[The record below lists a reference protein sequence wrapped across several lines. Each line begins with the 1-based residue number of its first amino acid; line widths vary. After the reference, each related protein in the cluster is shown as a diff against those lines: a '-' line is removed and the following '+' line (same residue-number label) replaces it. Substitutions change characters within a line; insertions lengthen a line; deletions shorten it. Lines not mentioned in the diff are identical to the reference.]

1 MPIEEL
7 VEPYWNKQPGETP
20 KQHCWF
26 CQFLQYPDFNIGEFH
41 KYISSPEFNPPDKAG
56 YGKIPTIKTIYN
68 WSSDNKWK
76 HRKTRYLEDR
86 EEQVQ
91 QQLLQLDIEK
101 RKEFYNQK
109 IELIS
114 AAFDKTHEEFLTG
127 KISGYQFNQ
136 YCQGI
141 TKLLDDNRL
150 DLNKS
155 TDIVTSNANVELD
168 ATVESDNGK
177 ADEIL
182 KLLEEA
188 RHGSE

>member
-1 MPIEEL
+1 M
-7 VEPYWNKQPGETP
+7 
-20 KQHCWF
+20 
-26 CQFLQYPDFNIGEFH
+26 
-41 KYISSPEFNPPDKAG
+41 
-56 YGKIPTIKTIYN
+56 
-68 WSSDNKWK
+68 
-76 HRKTRYLEDR
+76 
-86 EEQVQ
+86 Q

-114 AAFDKTHEEFLTG
+114 AAFDKTYEEFLTG